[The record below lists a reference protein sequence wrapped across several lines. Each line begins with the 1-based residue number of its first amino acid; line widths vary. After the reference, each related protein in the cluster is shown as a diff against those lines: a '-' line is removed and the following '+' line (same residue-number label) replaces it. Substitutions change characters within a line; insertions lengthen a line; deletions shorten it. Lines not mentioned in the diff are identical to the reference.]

1 MIICIEILHAYIY
14 VCMCMSVACIYIYIY
29 AHIYIYIY
37 TYIYIYVYIYSHTCI
52 YICIYICIYVYISIY
67 LYIYIYI
74 CVCVS
79 IESVHGPPDS
89 GQQLTWKSCW
99 AHPPTYGEQDIET
112 KTTRLL
118 VILFRG
124 NETKTLAI
132 RNCLL
137 SQRILLCLPMVV
149 VVLIGK

>member
-14 VCMCMSVACIYIYIY
+14 VCMCMSVACIYIY
-29 AHIYIYIY
+29 AH
-37 TYIYIYVYIYSHTCI
+37 IYIYVYIYICI
-52 YICIYICIYVYISIY
+52 YIAIRVYIYIYMYIYMYICIYIYISIY
-67 LYIYIYI
+67 IYLYI

-79 IESVHGPPDS
+79 IESVQGPPDS